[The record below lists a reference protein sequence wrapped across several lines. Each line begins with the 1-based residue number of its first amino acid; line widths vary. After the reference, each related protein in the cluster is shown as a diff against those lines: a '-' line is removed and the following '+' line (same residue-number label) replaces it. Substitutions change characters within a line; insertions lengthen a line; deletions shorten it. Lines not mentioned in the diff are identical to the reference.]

1 MRNPTLLAAALSIT
15 ALWYFVPVSRAQY
28 CDFPPKELMRGE
40 HREYRGPYENR
51 VYGYSVV
58 IPANVVGYDD
68 VNPFYQHGF
77 GIVVGT
83 EQPRYVF
90 VNGEPNSLEFA
101 TSGDAASQ
109 SLKYLH
115 KHGNRIESSEITE
128 SHLGP
133 LNAALLL
140 ATYTCP
146 GMTDRYVVS
155 SIFAVS
161 PVGSQLYEVSLYAHE
176 SRLKRDKAVLDA
188 VVKSR
193 QYSPQQDDLASAF
206 DKCRTVTTEDV
217 ADKGAPTFAAYR
229 VPSPGAIENPRLDLK
244 SNPTARMYRTVLR
257 QEISQGPNF
266 AGKYRVAVWGCGTS
280 CAMFAVVNLSTGR
293 VITPEGF
300 SSTSAVYFGTE
311 EQIVFPESQSGM
323 GLFGFRK
330 DSKLLAVLG
339 DLDEDESRE
348 GAFYFVLEN
357 ERLRLIHSTLVE
369 KDCEKLRE
377 KP

>member
-1 MRNPTLLAAALSIT
+1 MNKHTILAASIILST
-15 ALWYFVPVSRAQY
+15 FGSLVPESQAQY
-28 CDFPPKELMRGE
+28 CDFGKKQTESEPRK
-40 HREYRGPYENR
+40 YRGIYQNKS
-51 VYGYSVV
+51 YGYSVE
-58 IPANVVGYDD
+58 IPGELVGYDD
-68 VNPFYQHGF
+68 GNPFYQHGF
-77 GIVVGT
+77 GIVVGET
-83 EQPRYVF
+83 PQSHIF
-90 VNGEPNSLEFA
+90 VSGEPNSLEFA

-109 SLKYLH
+109 YLKYLR
-115 KHGNRIESSEITE
+115 KHGNRIETSEIRE

-133 LNAALLL
+133 LNAVLLF

-146 GMTDRYVVS
+146 GIRERYVVS

-161 PVGSQLYEVSLYAHE
+161 PEGSQLYEVSLYAHE
-176 SRLKRDKAVLDA
+176 SRFKQDKAVLDA
-188 VVKSR
+188 IVKSW
-193 QYSPQQDDLASAF
+193 QYSPQQDDFASAF
-206 DKCRTVTTEDV
+206 DKCRTVTTEDI
-217 ADKGAPTFAAYR
+217 ADKRAPTFAAFR
-229 VPSPGAIENPRLDLK
+229 VPPPEAIENPRLDLK

-339 DLDEDESRE
+339 DLDEDENRE
-348 GAFYFVLEN
+348 GAFYFVLES
-357 ERLRLIHSTLVE
+357 ERLRLVHSTLVE

>member
-1 MRNPTLLAAALSIT
+1 MNKQTILAASIILC
-15 ALWYFVPVSRAQY
+15 AFCCLVPESQAQY
-28 CDFPPKELMRGE
+28 CDFEKKLTESER
-40 HREYRGPYENR
+40 REYRGIYKNKS
-51 VYGYSVV
+51 YGYSVE
-58 IPANVVGYDD
+58 IPGELIGYDD
-68 VNPFYQHGF
+68 GNPFYQHGF
-77 GIVVGT
+77 GIVVGGT
-83 EQPRYVF
+83 PQSYVF

-101 TSGDAASQ
+101 SSGDAASQ

-115 KHGNRIESSEITE
+115 KHGNSVESSEITE

-161 PVGSQLYEVSLYAHE
+161 PEGSQLYEVSLYAHE
-176 SRLKRDKAVLDA
+176 SRFKRDKAVLDA
-188 VVKSR
+188 IVKSW
-193 QYSPQQDDLASAF
+193 QYSPQQDDLASSF
-206 DKCRTVTTEDV
+206 DKCRTVTTEDI
-217 ADKGAPTFAAYR
+217 ADKRAPTFAAYR
-229 VPSPGAIENPRLDLK
+229 VPSPETIESPRLDLQ
-244 SNPTARMYRTVLR
+244 SNPSARMYRTVLR

-266 AGKYRVAVWGCGTS
+266 AGRYRVAVWGCGTS

-300 SSTSAVYFGTE
+300 SHTSAVYFGTE

-339 DLDEDESRE
+339 DLDEDENRE